1 MACNSPAVL
10 IELQEFLR
18 ESAKKKFD
26 WVSCNCGF
34 WVCEWIKLVTGNDP
48 VADIRGRF
56 KTASR
61 FRRHVNDTGGNEAF
75 SRSIAERAG
84 LVETNNPNIGDVG
97 LVATGDGAT
106 MAIKLDADKW
116 ACKTLD
122 GIAIAPFGQIAAWRL

>member
-18 ESAKKKFD
+18 DSAKKKFD

-48 VADIRGRF
+48 VDDIRGRF
-56 KTASR
+56 KTASG
-61 FRRHVNDTGGNEAF
+61 FRRFVMSSGGNEAF
-75 SRSIAERAG
+75 SCSIAKRAG
-84 LVETNNPNIGDVG
+84 LVGTDRPMLGDIG

>member
-18 ESAKKKFD
+18 DSAKKKFD

-34 WVCEWIKLVTGNDP
+34 WVCDWIKRVKGIDP
-48 VADIRGRF
+48 VDHLRGRF
-56 KTASR
+56 KRASA
-61 FRRHVNDTGGNEAF
+61 FKRHVTIAGGNETF
-75 SRSIAERAG
+75 SRRIARRAG
-84 LVETNNPNIGDVG
+84 LKEINEPRIGDVG

-122 GIAIAPFGQIAAWRL
+122 GIAGK